1 MIFTA
6 FFEILSIS
14 AVLPFLAAITDPSI
28 VLEYEI
34 VKNIL
39 NFFNIKTESDFLFI
53 FTLSFCIAAIL
64 AAVMRLILLYFSS
77 KLSFMIGAEMGI
89 EIYNKTLYQPYQVHA
104 KEIAVM

>member
-53 FTLSFCIAAIL
+53 FTLCIAAIL

-89 EIYNKTLYQPYQVHA
+89 EIYNKTLLSTIPSSC
-104 KEIAVM
+104 KKK